1 MPVRKE
7 ISSPLWY
14 NETMKIRPA
23 TPTDASALVAI
34 YAPYVTDTAITFEIE
49 VPSAS
54 DFAQRIYTISQQ
66 FPYLVAEGTDG
77 ALLGYAY
84 ASSYKNRAAYDWTV
98 ELSVYVDQTVRHQGI
113 GKALYDELERQL
125 AAMGIVN
132 FLACIALPNE
142 PSIAFHLKRGYEQVA
157 HFKEVGY
164 KFDQWHDIVWL
175 QKQILA
181 NKHRL

>member
-1 MPVRKE
+1 
-7 ISSPLWY
+7 
-14 NETMKIRPA
+14 MKIRPA
-23 TPTDASALVAI
+23 TPADAAALVAI

-54 DFAQRIYTISQQ
+54 DFAQRIHTISQQ

-98 ELSVYVDQTVRHQGI
+98 ELSVYVDQTVRHHGI

-125 AAMGIVN
+125 VAMGIVN

-175 QKQILA
+175 QKQVLT
-181 NKHRL
+181 NKNR